1 MKKPM
6 LGLPMLSYQ
15 LSTAWRSLWRRPGF
29 SLSVIL
35 TMGLTLSI
43 LLTASRLFDHLVLQP
58 LPYPASAQ
66 LYKVEQ
72 QQIDS
77 TGMVN
82 VNAYG
87 YAGLMHLYQQ
97 QRLPDAV
104 FSSVG
109 LAHYD
114 DEVLASHQA
123 QPKLAT
129 AYVSAD
135 FFQTLAA
142 KVQLGQLPDANSDPE
157 QALASAVLSA
167 ASWQTLFNAD
177 PKVIGQT
184 LSIRGQPYKIVA
196 VLASDFIEPELY
208 QAGRQTAI
216 WLPWQFNPVPAST
229 RQRFGDRSNPR
240 IFIGRLKAELSA
252 EQANSSLTAL
262 MDQSWQQQT
271 ASIPFYQGWRVQ
283 MQLNSF
289 RQVIFGNSTQ
299 TAYLM
304 LACALGL
311 LLIASCNIAN
321 LLLSR
326 AAERQKE
333 LAVSAALG
341 AAPAQLHL
349 AIFSEIA
356 LLMLCAALAGWGFS
370 LLAVPWLQHY
380 LPDVLPLAGFQPLHI
395 STLLLALLLMLFL
408 AAMLAFACSKLL
420 NYQQL
425 QSQLASGSKGGARQ
439 IRSST
444 RQILVYSQVAISGS
458 LLLLN
463 FTFLF
468 NATRLMQDPAVFPT
482 SQLVS
487 LEVRLNSAQPLAP
500 AQYSSLLSDLTSRLA
515 QLPMVAGV
523 SRAMS
528 PQQQASNTW
537 SLVDLAS
544 NQTVLPQAQI
554 VDEHFFQVTQQPLVA
569 GQDFSPQQIKTGAN
583 VLIIN
588 DVLAQSL
595 YPNGSALGQQLSF
608 DASAGAE
615 SAFTIIGVVKGLKKP
630 GTSTVPPRVYRPLH
644 SGNSFILAVKD
655 GQQLDR
661 LQVQRAL
668 AQVSPLL
675 LIYQFEALSQQQSQL
690 LQGHY
695 LTAIAALILTI
706 LSMVLTA
713 VGLYGVI
720 HYHVQ
725 LRRQEIGIRLA
736 LGANN
741 SRIVRLL
748 LRDHSL
754 PLGIGLLSSVG
765 LVFAI
770 SDQLQPQL
778 QQILNQQWPLL
789 LALTITLLG
798 ALSLLAL
805 LLPLRSC
812 LQQNANQLIHQQQQG
827 H

>member
-1 MKKPM
+1 MKKQIP
-6 LGLPMLSYQ
+6 GLPMLSYQ
-15 LSTAWRSLWRRPGF
+15 LSTAWRSLWRRRGF
-29 SLSVIL
+29 SFSVIL

-142 KVQLGQLPDANSDPE
+142 KAQLGQLPDPMSHPE

-177 PKVIGQT
+177 PNIIGQT
-184 LSIRGQPYKIVA
+184 LSIRGQQYKIAA

-216 WLPWQFNPVPAST
+216 WLPWQFNPVPASF

-240 IFIGRLKAELSA
+240 IFIGRLKTEISPA
-252 EQANSSLTAL
+252 QANTTLTTL
-262 MDQSWQQQT
+262 MDLNWQQQT
-271 ASIPFYQGWRVQ
+271 ASIPFYQGWRIQ

-304 LACALGL
+304 LVCALGL

-341 AAPAQLHL
+341 AAPSQLRL

-356 LLMLCAALAGWGFS
+356 LLMLLSALVGWTLS
-370 LLAVPWLQHY
+370 LLTGSLLQQH
-380 LPDVLPLAGFQPLHI
+380 LPAVLPLAGYQHFSVI
-395 STLLLALLLMLFL
+395 SLLLALLLMLLL
-408 AAMLAFACSKLL
+408 AAVLAFAGSKLL

-425 QSQLASGSKGGARQ
+425 QSQLASGNKGSASQ

-444 RQILVYSQVAISGS
+444 RQLLIYSQVAISGS

-463 FTFLF
+463 LTFLL
-468 NATRLMQDPAVFPT
+468 NATRLIQDPAVFPT

-500 AQYSSLLSDLTSRLA
+500 AQYSSLLSDLTTTLQ
-515 QLPMVAGV
+515 QLPAVAGV

-554 VDEHFFQVTQQPLVA
+554 VDEHFFQVTRQPLVA
-569 GQDFSPQQIKTGAN
+569 GQDFSLQQIKTDAN

-588 DVLAQSL
+588 DVLAESL
-595 YPNGSALGQQLSF
+595 YPNRSALGQQLSF

-630 GTSTVPPRVYRPLH
+630 GATTVPPRVYRPLH
-644 SGNSFILAVKD
+644 SGNSFILAVKA

-690 LQGHY
+690 LQGQY
-695 LTAIAALILTI
+695 LTAIAALALTL
-706 LSMVLTA
+706 LSLALTA

-736 LGANN
+736 LGANQQ
-741 SRIVRLL
+741 RIIGLF

-754 PLGIGLLSSVG
+754 PLGIGLLSSIA

-770 SDQLQPQL
+770 SDQLPAAL
-778 QQILNQQWPLL
+778 QQILAQQLPLIIG
-789 LALTITLLG
+789 LTITLLG
-798 ALSLLAL
+798 GLSLLAL
-805 LLPLRSC
+805 LLPLRAC
-812 LQQNANQLIHQQQQG
+812 LQQNANQLIHQQQLR

>member
-1 MKKPM
+1 M
-6 LGLPMLSYQ
+6 LMLSLPLLSYQ
-15 LSTAWRSLWRRPGF
+15 LSTAWRSLWQRPGF

-35 TMGLTLSI
+35 TMSLTLA
-43 LLTASRLFDHLVLQP
+43 LMLTASRLFDHLVLQP
-58 LPYPASAQ
+58 LPYPAPAQ
-66 LYKVEQ
+66 LFKVEQ
-72 QQIDS
+72 QQIDNS
-77 TGMVN
+77 GMVN

-97 QRLPDAV
+97 QRKPDAV

-142 KVQLGQLPDANSDPE
+142 KVQLGHLPNPASHIE
-157 QALASAVLSA
+157 QALPSAVLSA

-177 PKVIGQT
+177 PGIIGQT
-184 LSIRGQPYKIVA
+184 LSIRGQSFQIVA

-216 WLPWQFNPVPAST
+216 WLPWQFNPVPTSI

-240 IFIGRLKAELSA
+240 IFIGRLKPEFSPA
-252 EQANSSLTAL
+252 QASTRLTTL
-262 MDQSWQQQT
+262 MDESWQQQT

-283 MQLNSF
+283 LQLMSF
-289 RQVIFGNSTQ
+289 RQVMFGNSTQ

-326 AAERQKE
+326 AAERQQE

-341 AAPAQLHL
+341 AAPAQLRL

-356 LLMLCAALAGWGFS
+356 LLMLLSALAGWALS
-370 LLAVPWLQHY
+370 LLAVPLLPHY
-380 LPDVLPLAGFQPLHI
+380 LPAVLPLAGFQPLPV
-395 STLLLALLLMLFL
+395 SSLLLALLLMLVL
-408 AAMLAFACSKLL
+408 AAILAFACSNLL

-425 QSQLASGSKGGARQ
+425 QQQLATGSKGSARQ
-439 IRSST
+439 IRPST
-444 RQILVYSQVAISGS
+444 RQLLVYSQVAISGS

-463 FTFLF
+463 FTFLL
-468 NATRLMQDPAVFPT
+468 NATRLLQDPDVFPT
-482 SQLVS
+482 STLLS
-487 LEVRLNSAQPLAP
+487 LEVRLNSAEPLAP
-500 AQYSSLLSDLTSRLA
+500 AQYSSLLSELTSTLA
-515 QLPMVAGV
+515 QLPSVAGV

-554 VDEHFFQVTQQPLVA
+554 VDEHFFQVTKQPLVA
-569 GQDFSPQQIKTGAN
+569 GQDFTQQQIKTGAN

-588 DVLAQSL
+588 DVLAKSL

-615 SAFTIIGVVKGLKKP
+615 TAFTIIGVVKGLKKP
-630 GTSTVPPRVYRPLH
+630 GETTAPPRVYRPLH
-644 SGNSFILAVKD
+644 SGNSFILALKA

-661 LQVQRAL
+661 LQMQRAL

-675 LIYQFEALSQQQSQL
+675 LIYQFEALSQQQRKL

-695 LTAIAALILTI
+695 LTAIAALLLTL
-706 LSMVLTA
+706 LSMALTA

-725 LRRQEIGIRLA
+725 LRRQEIGIRRA
-736 LGANN
+736 LGAN
-741 SRIVRLL
+741 SARIVRLL
-748 LRDHSL
+748 LLDHSL
-754 PLGIGLLSSVG
+754 PLGIGLLSSIAFV
-765 LVFAI
+765 LAT
-770 SDQLQPQL
+770 SNQLQPQL
-778 QQILNQQWPLL
+778 QQILVAHWPLL
-789 LALTITLLG
+789 WALTITLLG
-798 ALSLLAL
+798 CLSLLAL
-805 LLPLRSC
+805 LLPLRAC
-812 LQQNANQLIHQQQQG
+812 LQQNANQLIHQQ